1 MKVYHRKSCITC
13 KRTISEMERLKL
25 DIEKRNIYDD
35 PLIESEIRKILQMA
49 KITPRQLLRKKDK
62 MYKELHLD
70 GEHTDAELINYMA
83 QYPGLITRP
92 IIFEKT
98 KLWLARKHLHRSRRR
113 GNNDNFQKPIKSRPS
128 K

>member
-1 MKVYHRKSCITC
+1 
-13 KRTISEMERLKL
+13 MERLKL
-25 DIEKRNIYDD
+25 DIEKRDIYDD
-35 PLIESEIRKILQMA
+35 PLTESEIRKILQMA

-92 IIFEKT
+92 IIFEKN
-98 KLWLARKHLHRSRRR
+98 KALVGKEALASLKTLRE
-113 GNNDNFQKPIKSRPS
+113 
-128 K
+128 